1 MSDQFASKD
10 DINSILTAM
19 GESNLAMVRLAE
31 RGEEQNR
38 LTLIAISES
47 TKVISNL
54 AVKLEHQSSLIEASE
69 ERNDKR
75 IDKLEVEAKEDR
87 VSASSSRKEMH
98 QEITNLAQRLIPTE
112 IMTDSISKL
121 TNKIIGSL
129 FVAIIIGGVVA
140 YGTIKALGA

>member
-10 DINSILTAM
+10 DINSILAAM